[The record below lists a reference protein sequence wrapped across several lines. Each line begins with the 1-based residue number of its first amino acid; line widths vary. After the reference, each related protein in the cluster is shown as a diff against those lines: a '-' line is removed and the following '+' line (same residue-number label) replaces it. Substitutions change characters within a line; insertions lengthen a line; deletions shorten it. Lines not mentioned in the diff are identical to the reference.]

1 MTHTQ
6 SDTRTSARRRL
17 AGFALGGALVAAPL
31 FTATPA
37 AAADGATWD
46 RLAECE
52 SGGNWAIN
60 TGNGYY
66 GGLQFSQS
74 TWEGFGGGAYASRAD
89 LASREQQIAI
99 AEKTLAGQGWGAWPA
114 CSAKLGLGE
123 ADKSGSAAAPTPSPS
138 PDPAPAPA
146 PATQEHAHRAAPAVA
161 PAPRE
166 HAHETASARVGSG
179 SYQVRAGDTLV
190 RIAAKNGISWRDL
203 YAGNREVVGANPALI
218 FPGQSLRLG

>member
-1 MTHTQ
+1 MKITRIH
-6 SDTRTSARRRL
+6 TRTSSRRSVRRRT
-17 AGFALGGALVAAPL
+17 AGLVVGGALLAAPL
-31 FTATPA
+31 IGTGPA
-37 AAADGATWD
+37 VAAEGATWD
-46 RLAECE
+46 RLAQCE

-123 ADKSGSAAAPTPSPS
+123 ADKSGSAAAPAPSPS
-138 PDPAPAPA
+138 PAPAPA
-146 PATQEHAHRAAPAVA
+146 GQGHAHRAAPAPD
-161 PAPRE
+161 PAPRV
-166 HAHETASARVGSG
+166 HTHETASAPVGHG

-203 YAGNREVVGANPALI
+203 YAGNREVVGSNPALI
-218 FPGQSLRLG
+218 FPGQSLRLR